1 MKATVQLSFKDKE
14 TGIQYNPGQTF
25 EASSDRIKEIN
36 KALKGALQVLIE
48 PTPEQL
54 DLVVET
60 ENIIKKRRKRT
71 KKE

>member
-14 TGIQYNPGQTF
+14 TAKQYSIGQTF
-25 EASSDRIKEIN
+25 EASPERIAEIN
-36 KALKGALQVLIE
+36 KALKGALQIILE

-60 ENIIKKRRKRT
+60 ETIIKKRRRS
-71 KKE
+71 KKA

>member
-1 MKATVQLSFKDKE
+1 MKATVQISFKDKE

-25 EASSDRIKEIN
+25 EASSERIKEIN
-36 KALKGALQVLIE
+36 KALKGALEVLIE

-60 ENIIKKRRKRT
+60 ETVIKKRRRS
-71 KKE
+71 KKA

>member
-14 TGIQYNPGQTF
+14 TAKQYSIGQTF
-25 EASSDRIKEIN
+25 EGTPERIAEIN
-36 KALKGALQVLIE
+36 KALKGALQIILE

-60 ENIIKKRRKRT
+60 ETIIKKRRRS
-71 KKE
+71 KKA

>member
-1 MKATVQLSFKDKE
+1 MKATVQISFKDKE

-25 EASSDRIKEIN
+25 EAATERIKEIN
-36 KALKGALQVLIE
+36 KALKGALEVLIE

-60 ENIIKKRRKRT
+60 ETVIKKRRRS
-71 KKE
+71 KKA